1 MIVVDSSTRQFSI
14 PAADMTFG
22 VEADAGSEVKYFQA
36 PRYVGNH
43 LDLAGS
49 FLRINYRNANG
60 DKDSYLIQDVTVE
73 GESIQFS
80 WMLTPKVTA
89 YKGDVKYVL
98 CATGPDLKVAWHT
111 TLGTGKVL
119 EGLEP
124 DNSHVEEETSDVVAQ
139 LIALVESQSLVV
151 EDVGAE
157 WVRNVQSEGTT
168 QIIAVQAASLDAQA
182 EIEAKGENT
191 RNSIPEDY
199 TALSAAIA
207 LKAPAIVCEAE
218 GTAIT
223 LNDSSDMRLQGMRIF
238 GKSTQ
243 DGVPSP
249 EAPVEIVSVGQPTVS
264 VCKKNLFNHGFQ
276 SMTANGVIITANE
289 DGSVTANG
297 TSTSN
302 SIVGIGNFVF
312 NAGVSYVLTGCPTG
326 GSDKSYRLDIRSGDQ
341 VLWLEYGEGVTVTPS
356 ENISATIC
364 IRLQGDN
371 TVIDNITFYPMI
383 RLASETDRSYEPC
396 IAQTADITTLTS
408 LPGIP
413 VTSGGNYTDSDGQQW
428 ICDEVDLKRGV
439 YVKRIHKA
447 VLTSDSVEYATA
459 YGENGYMD
467 VTLFFPSDSLAGMQ
481 KYTPGT
487 KYTHFKTKYE
497 FRDEDEYG
505 YNGNTR
511 FKIFSNRWK
520 SKDEVCAWLDEQNNN
535 GTPVEVLYAL
545 ATPIET
551 PFSETEI
558 AAYRALHTN
567 KPHTTLLNSEGAHM
581 AVEYVADTK
590 LYIDNLMRR
599 N

>member
-396 IAQTADITTLTS
+396 IAQTADITTFTS

-428 ICDEVDLKRGV
+428 ICDEVDLERGV
-439 YVKRIHKA
+439 YISRITTVYFSYSAYTEMNEMENTKELRYWRDDMKA
-447 VLTSDSVEYATA
+447 NSPVFSDKFRSV
-459 YGENGYMD
+459 
-467 VTLFFPSDSLAGMQ
+467 
-481 KYTPGT
+481 
-487 KYTHFKTKYE
+487 
-497 FRDEDEYG
+497 
-505 YNGNTR
+505 GNTWGHDTPY
-511 FKIFSNRWK
+511 IIASGG
-520 SKDEVCAWLDEQNNN
+520 SIGKDVCLRVPADSDVDYLLDNPINVTFIRA
-535 GTPVEVLYAL
+535 TPVE
-545 ATPIET
+545 TPL
-551 PFSETEI
+551 SETEI

-567 KPHTTLLNSEGAHM
+567 KPNTTLLNSEGAHM